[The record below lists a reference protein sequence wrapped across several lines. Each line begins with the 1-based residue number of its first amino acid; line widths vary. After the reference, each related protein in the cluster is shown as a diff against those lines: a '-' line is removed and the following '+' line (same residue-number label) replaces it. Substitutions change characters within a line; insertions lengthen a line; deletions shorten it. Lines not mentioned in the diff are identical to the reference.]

1 MKDFKL
7 KMILSILSGVIFS
20 FVFIILALSLPVKDK
35 NVVYKQSN
43 ENVLQKISGAVRK

>member
-20 FVFIILALSLPVKDK
+20 FVFIVLAMSLPVKDK
-35 NVVYKQSN
+35 VVHKKSN
-43 ENVLQKISGAVRK
+43 TGLLEQISGSVRK

>member
-20 FVFIILALSLPVKDK
+20 FVFIILALSLPVKER
-35 NVVYKQSN
+35 VVHKKSN
-43 ENVLQKISGAVRK
+43 ENLLEKISGSVRK

>member
-7 KMILSILSGVIFS
+7 KMILSILSGVVFS
-20 FVFIILALSLPVKDK
+20 FVFIVLALSLPVKDK

-43 ENVLQKISGAVRK
+43 ENRLQQISGAMRK

>member
-20 FVFIILALSLPVKDK
+20 FVFIILALSLPVKER
-35 NVVYKQSN
+35 VVHKKAN
-43 ENVLQKISGAVRK
+43 ENLLQQISGSVRK

>member
-20 FVFIILALSLPVKDK
+20 FVFIVLALSLPVKK
-35 NVVYKQSN
+35 AVVQKQSN
-43 ENVLQKISGAVRK
+43 ENMLQQISGSVRK

>member
-20 FVFIILALSLPVKDK
+20 FVFIILALSLPVREKT
-35 NVVYKQSN
+35 VQKQSN
-43 ENVLQKISGAVRK
+43 ENILQQISGSIRK